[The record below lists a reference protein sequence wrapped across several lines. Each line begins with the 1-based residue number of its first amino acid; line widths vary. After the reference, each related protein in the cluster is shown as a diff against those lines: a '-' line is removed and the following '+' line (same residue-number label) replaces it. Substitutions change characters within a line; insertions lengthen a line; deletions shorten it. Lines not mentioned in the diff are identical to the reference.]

1 MATSPNFGWLEPD
14 NTDLVKNGALAIRT
28 AVNAIDASLAELK
41 GGTTGQVLSKT
52 SNTDMDFTWVA
63 QDDSNAIQNAIVDA
77 KGDLIAATAAD
88 TPARLAVGT
97 NGQVLTADSTA
108 ATGLAWATASSGSSN
123 VAGKN
128 FIINGAMQIWQR
140 GTSFTSN
147 SSATNY
153 TADRWN
159 CQSNATTT
167 FSRQA
172 TGDTTN
178 LPFIQYCLRAQR
190 NSGATG
196 TDWVNVAYS
205 LETAASVPLAGKTV
219 TLSFYARKGANFN
232 DGTAALYVSLLSGTG
247 TDQNSLAGY
256 TGNATVAT
264 TNPTLTTTW
273 QRFSITGTVGATATE
288 VGINASFR
296 GAGTAGAADY
306 WELTGVQLEIASS
319 ASAYSNNTSTLALE
333 LAACQRYYSTS
344 IPTDYTVTN
353 FPIMGTSGAG
363 GQIFWANGTSDLFG
377 SLQYPVAMR
386 TTPTFTAY
394 SGNNRTAGNARDMQ
408 TGSDIVFTPSPQTG
422 NNRLL
427 SYVTVASTAT
437 SGRPYGF
444 QWTASAEL

>member
-1 MATSPNFGWLEPD
+1 MATVTPNFNWPVPTS
-14 NTDLVKNGALAIRT
+14 TDLVKDGATAIE
-28 AVNAIDASLAELK
+28 ALGDSIDASLVDLK
-41 GGTTGQVLSKT
+41 GGTTGQVLAKASG
-52 SNTDMDFTWVA
+52 TDMDFAWVA
-63 QDDSNAIQNAIVDA
+63 QDDSNAIQNTIVDA

-108 ATGLAWATASSGSSN
+108 ATGLAWATASGGSTN

-128 FIINGAMQIWQR
+128 FIINGGMQVWQR

-153 TADRWN
+153 AADRWN
-159 CQSNATTT
+159 CQSNAATT

-196 TDWVNVAYS
+196 TDWVNIAYS
-205 LETAASVPLAGKTV
+205 METVNSIPLAGKTV

-264 TNPTLTTTW
+264 TNPSLTTTW

-306 WELTGVQLEIASS
+306 WEITGVQLEIASS
-319 ASAYSNNTSTLALE
+319 ASAYSNSASTYALE
-333 LAACQRYYSTS
+333 LAACQRYFANVVPSTA
-344 IPTDYTVTN
+344 DYGTVISM
-353 FPIMGTSGAG
+353 FQATSGSTAKG
-363 GQIFWANGTSDLFG
+363 GIRF
-377 SLQYPVAMR
+377 PVPMR
-386 TTPTFTAY
+386 TSASIILANANNFTLANSAYTPIGGSSFTYALGNTVDCRIDMSVA
-394 SGNNRTAGNARDMQ
+394 SGLVAGNA
-408 TGSDIVFTPSPQTG
+408 TALSG
-422 NNRLL
+422 NTANLL
-427 SYVTVASTAT
+427 I
-437 SGRPYGF
+437 
-444 QWTASAEL
+444 QASAEL